1 MIPRST
7 SPLLALLLSL
17 GCDYGTADHG
27 HPHGPGG
34 EHIADDHNDHDEGE
48 AESVAITRWTA
59 SHELFVELD
68 APVAGQAFAYHAHV
82 TRLADNHAATSG
94 TLTIRFEQDGFAIES
109 HSDPAIARPG
119 IFAAQAA
126 APKAAGR
133 YRLVF
138 GYLDGEERAEWEGG
152 EIEVGAG
159 QAVAHEGEVE
169 GEITFLKESQWQIPF
184 AVAPIQERPIAPTL
198 EATGIVQS
206 APASTAVVAA
216 PVEGLV
222 AWAETLPVVGRQ
234 VRRGERLAT
243 LIPAGAAEHWAS
255 LQAEVATARVDQDL
269 AAADLRRVEG
279 LAPDSLV
286 SGRRLDE
293 ARAAVARAQARAQ
306 SAQRRVTALTSG
318 GAGAVPILA
327 PADGVVVSVGAA
339 HGSSVSAGAPLV
351 AVAAGEAVLIEAR
364 VQTRGVALTPVHSA
378 SVRRGDWQGPRDL
391 LAAGATVLTE
401 ALVFDAR
408 TLSAP
413 LTIMVPGGLGLRP
426 GDLVEL
432 SLGAGDATPR
442 LTVPRRAVVEINGQD
457 VVFVQKTGESFA
469 RRRVRLGARDSTH
482 IEVLS
487 GVALGEMV
495 VAEGGF
501 DVHVASLSGAL
512 ESHRH

>member
-1 MIPRST
+1 MIPRLL
-7 SPLLALLLSL
+7 PLFALSL
-17 GCDYGTADHG
+17 GCGHGTVDHG
-27 HPHGPGG
+27 HDHGPAG
-34 EHIADDHNDHDEGE
+34 EHADDHEAEEG
-48 AESVAITRWTA
+48 ESVAITRWTA

-68 APVAGQAFAYHAHV
+68 APVAGQAFSYHAHV

-94 TLTIRFEQDGFAIES
+94 TLTIRFEQEGFAVES
-109 HSDPAIARPG
+109 HTDPAVARAG
-119 IFAAQAA
+119 IFAAQAP
-126 APKAAGR
+126 APKSAGR

-138 GYLDGEERAEWEGG
+138 AYVDGQERAEWEGG
-152 EIEVGAG
+152 EVEVGAG
-159 QAVAHEGEVE
+159 TAVAHEGEAE
-169 GEITFLKESQWQIPF
+169 GEVTFLKEAQWQVPF
-184 AVAPIQERPIAPTL
+184 AVVPSGERPIAPTL
-198 EATGIVQS
+198 EATGVVQS

-222 AWAETLPVVGRQ
+222 AWAETLPVVGRS

-279 LAPDSLV
+279 LVSDELV
-286 SGRRLDE
+286 SDRRVEE
-293 ARAAVARAQARAQ
+293 ARAAVVRAQARVQ

-327 PADGVVVSVGAA
+327 PADGLVVSVGAR
-339 HGSSVSAGAPLV
+339 HGESVQAGAPLV

-364 VQTRGVALTPVHSA
+364 VQARGLPLTPVQSA
-378 SVRRGDWQGPRDL
+378 TVRRGDWAGPKDL

-401 ALVFDAR
+401 ALVFDAQ

-413 LTIMVPGGLGLRP
+413 LSVIVPGGLGLRP

-432 SLGAGDATPR
+432 SLGAGDTRPR
-442 LTVPRRAVVEINGQD
+442 LAVPLRAVVEINGQD
-457 VVFVQKTGESFA
+457 VIFVQKTGESFA
-469 RRRVRLGARDSTH
+469 RRRVELGARDATH
-482 IEVLS
+482 VEVLS
-487 GVALGEMV
+487 GITAGEMV

-512 ESHRH
+512 DSHRH